1 MHLACR
7 HHDVYECHIKNVAKI
22 FRTTTGPDHPFFKK
36 LLDEFSDIQI
46 DQTKLC
52 KFQYGVSEQ
61 LDNAARDSLEV
72 ISKLLEEGKIPIGD
86 YWELAELVKL
96 YIYPEIDHLTVQQPG
111 AVHYA

>member
-22 FRTTTGPDHPFFKK
+22 FRTTTGPDHPLFKK